1 MECATCD
8 TELTDDARYCS
19 NCGTSASSGPGTW
32 RSAANDDVRA
42 ARAFAADARQ
52 RHALP
57 DTLPDT
63 LGASMAKGA
72 AIGAVVALPVP
83 LIGPL
88 AGAVVG
94 AGVAAFQKL
103 TED

>member
-1 MECATCD
+1 MQCATCD
-8 TELTDDARYCS
+8 TVLTDDARYCS
-19 NCGTSASSGPGTW
+19 NCGTAASSGPGTW
-32 RSAANDDVRA
+32 RSAADDDIRA

-52 RHALP
+52 RHA
-57 DTLPDT
+57 LPDT

-103 TED
+103 TKD